1 MQECSQQ
8 KQRELDIKD
17 ILTRNDT
24 TCQNGKKC
32 LDFRLDIPTLK
43 HKLSM
48 WRHRKQL
55 KIYLENS
62 NLRVRRNKKR
72 GIRVFLFWCMPVQR
86 EDDDSWTRSMT
97 TLSREFERYY
107 ILRWAL

>member
-1 MQECSQQ
+1 MASEGIERLQD
-8 KQRELDIKD
+8 KN

-55 KIYLENS
+55 KIYLENLK
-62 NLRVRRNKKR
+62 LRVRRNKKKR
-72 GIRVFLFWCMPVQR
+72 NQSFFILVYA
-86 EDDDSWTRSMT
+86 SI
-97 TLSREFERYY
+97 ER
-107 ILRWAL
+107 R

>member
-8 KQRELDIKD
+8 KQRDLDIKN
-17 ILTRNDT
+17 ILTINDT
-24 TCQNGKKC
+24 TCQNGEKC
-32 LDFRLDIPTLK
+32 LDFRLNIPTLK

-62 NLRVRRNKKR
+62 NLRVRRNEKKR
-72 GIRVFLFWCMPVQR
+72 NQSFFYFGVCQYR
-86 EDDDSWTRSMT
+86 EKMI
-97 TLSREFERYY
+97 TLGQGV
-107 ILRWAL
+107 